1 MKIFNNVIFIVI
13 LFVFSGC
20 VSTKTLY
27 LRGEMAR
34 TENKLGVSLKKS
46 DNLEL
51 FVNSASWLGTKY
63 KYGGTTKNG
72 VDCSG
77 FTNAIYQEVYGK
89 QLERSS
95 DLIYK
100 KNCKRIRKG
109 SLKPGDLVFFRTGS
123 SKKIDHVGI
132 YLKQNRFIHA
142 STKGGVR
149 VDSMNDKY
157 YKLTYYRSG
166 RVR

>member
-51 FVNSASWLGTKY
+51 FVNSASWLGTMY

-72 VDCSG
+72 VD
-77 FTNAIYQEVYGK
+77 
-89 QLERSS
+89 
-95 DLIYK
+95 
-100 KNCKRIRKG
+100 
-109 SLKPGDLVFFRTGS
+109 
-123 SKKIDHVGI
+123 
-132 YLKQNRFIHA
+132 
-142 STKGGVR
+142 
-149 VDSMNDKY
+149 
-157 YKLTYYRSG
+157 
-166 RVR
+166 